1 MVNMPPAPAAPP
13 TSIASTAAR
22 EPLRWESTQLLGA
35 GKEALVQ
42 HRGETYRLRLT
53 AAGKLILTK

>member
-1 MVNMPPAPAAPP
+1 MVTPPPSPLPPAAVPP
-13 TSIASTAAR
+13 PSATGT
-22 EPLRWESTQLLGA
+22 PLRWASSQLLGA
-35 GKEALVQ
+35 GKEAVVE

>member
-1 MVNMPPAPAAPP
+1 MVNPSPIPAPLPAPQ
-13 TSIASTAAR
+13 ADGAAR
-22 EPLRWESTQLLGA
+22 EPKRWDSTELLGA
-35 GKEALVQ
+35 GKEALVH